1 MVVGSTIFDRARR
14 KPAGAR
20 GAGPPSRAP
29 AAAPGGQ
36 DDATDGARPQFGPG
50 PARSPEHQG
59 TFSIA
64 PLLEGKPSGRSSLA
78 SEPLKATR
86 QPRRMRFGNMRSG
99 KRDIMSWKMLAMVWL
114 RYLLILAW
122 IGVLAVMY
130 SMHPRHRELNA
141 PEVTTVIFAAFN
153 LLY

>member
-1 MVVGSTIFDRARR
+1 
-14 KPAGAR
+14 
-20 GAGPPSRAP
+20 
-29 AAAPGGQ
+29 
-36 DDATDGARPQFGPG
+36 
-50 PARSPEHQG
+50 
-59 TFSIA
+59 
-64 PLLEGKPSGRSSLA
+64 
-78 SEPLKATR
+78 
-86 QPRRMRFGNMRSG
+86 MRSG

-153 LLY
+153 LLYLVFSTPWPRRPAGRLPRLVGLWLDAKENQLARQIEPTVDYHPVKRRYTSPPAPLKPKCDPPPLEPDSPGWA